1 MGSGKLAEASRIAG
15 EVRRRNLDK
24 IKILI
29 ADDHA
34 VVREG
39 TRKILEQEQDL
50 EVIAEA
56 LNLLSPR
63 SLAAFFSR
71 ACLMAA

>member
-1 MGSGKLAEASRIAG
+1 MAEASRIAG
-15 EVRRRNLDK
+15 EVRKRNLDK

-34 VVREG
+34 VMREG

-63 SLAAFFSR
+63 LLAAFFSR

>member
-1 MGSGKLAEASRIAG
+1 MG
-15 EVRRRNLDK
+15 K

-39 TRKILEQEQDL
+39 TRQILEQEPDL
-50 EVIAEA
+50 DVVAEA
-56 LNLLSPR
+56 ADGEEAVR
-63 SLAAFFSR
+63 LAGSSR
-71 ACLMAA
+71 PDVD

>member
-1 MGSGKLAEASRIAG
+1 MS
-15 EVRRRNLDK
+15 N

-39 TRKILEQEQDL
+39 TRQILEQEADID
-50 EVIAEA
+50 VVAEA
-56 LNLLSPR
+56 ADGEEAVK
-63 SLAAFFSR
+63 LAGSAFPSVRHSR
-71 ACLMAA
+71 FW

>member
-1 MGSGKLAEASRIAG
+1 
-15 EVRRRNLDK
+15 LDK

-56 LNLLSPR
+56 VDGVEAVR
-63 SLAAFFSR
+63 LATELKPDVANVQVSQVGYR
-71 ACLMAA
+71 EEDDGYRHHQHYY

>member
-1 MGSGKLAEASRIAG
+1 M
-15 EVRRRNLDK
+15 DK

-34 VVREG
+34 VVRAG

-56 LNLLSPR
+56 LNFLSPR

>member
-1 MGSGKLAEASRIAG
+1 MG
-15 EVRRRNLDK
+15 K

-39 TRKILEQEQDL
+39 TRRILEQEPDL
-50 EVIAEA
+50 KVVGEAADGEEAVRLAGSSRPDVDIIDIAM
-56 LNLLSPR
+56 PK
-63 SLAAFFSR
+63 LASR
-71 ACLMAA
+71 PPSRLRRFILP